1 MIFRKK
7 QKNAELDPE
16 KERYA
21 LIKVAVAEMVT
32 TQNDL
37 PVTSNHHYD
46 EDEGDERTEIAP
58 RASQREIPADV
69 VAERKRVSRGMYEVG
84 DKVWID
90 YTA

>member
-32 TQNDL
+32 TQNEL
-37 PVTSNHHYD
+37 SVTNGQYC
-46 EDEGDERTEIAP
+46 DEGDECTEIVP
-58 RASQREIPADV
+58 SKGTRGISADV
-69 VAERKRVSRGMYEVG
+69 IAERKRVSRGMYKPG
-84 DKVWID
+84 DPVWID